1 MDPMILQQ
9 IKKMGISEKRE
20 LLERLKALIA
30 KKMAGSALSG
40 VPKVQIAQ
48 FLLQGPRRVWPPEM
62 EVLLVRQDLLC
73 KDKICPGYVQAYS
86 HHMGRICKG
95 HAWQV

>member
-1 MDPMILQQ
+1 MILQQ
-9 IKKMGISEKRE
+9 IKKMGIAEKRK

-30 KKMAGSALSG
+30 KKMAGSALA
-40 VPKVQIAQ
+40 VPEVQIAQ

-73 KDKICPGYVQAYS
+73 KDKICPGHVQA
-86 HHMGRICKG
+86 HGRHMGRVCKG
-95 HAWQV
+95 HAWQA